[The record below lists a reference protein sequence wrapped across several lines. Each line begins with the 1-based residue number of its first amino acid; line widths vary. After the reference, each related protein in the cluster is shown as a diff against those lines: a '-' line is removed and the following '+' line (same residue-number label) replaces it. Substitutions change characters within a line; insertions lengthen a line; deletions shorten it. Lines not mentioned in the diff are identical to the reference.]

1 MTTFL
6 NEKMMRLHS
15 LIRRKSTGSPAQLA
29 QKLDCAESTI
39 HNWLRKIRDGGLPIK
54 YCNERCSYIYDG
66 EVQLNIRITLNGKDL
81 TNIQGGMR
89 LATGIYEN
97 NFTTLK
103 KLKSL
108 H

>member
-1 MTTFL
+1 MTIFL

-15 LIRRKSTGSPAQLA
+15 LIRRKSTGSPTQLA

-54 YCNERCSYIYDG
+54 YCNERCSYVYDG

-81 TNIQGGMR
+81 TNIQDGLGP
-89 LATGIYEN
+89 LTGILKN
-97 NFTTLK
+97 NFATLK
-103 KLKSL
+103 NLEPSR
-108 H
+108 